1 MEGVAMLE
9 RIIGRI
15 LKWRADGKKKSL
27 SNATRRIFSEAKQRI
42 QIREYNGN
50 ICLSLDDIPVLV
62 INDNPTAVLDASR
75 ELLASFLI
83 NNQIRTNMNEVVN
96 VANPQVV
103 KIESADVIEALNR
116 SEVDIQIAT
125 AHRFPRDIKRAKD
138 NIAAIAMM
146 SKEVAYS
153 CFYHLE
159 RKGADGTVNNIEGI
173 SIRLAEIIASQW
185 GNLRVQSRIISNDG
199 KFVTAQG
206 VCHDLERNLAV
217 SVEVKRSITN
227 KYGGTFSTDMQM
239 VTSNAACSI
248 AFRNAVGKVVPA
260 VIIEDI
266 VQDIRKK
273 SLEAIKSDG
282 IAESWQK
289 VLDTFVALG
298 ASESQILFY
307 ISKSS
312 ANEVSAEDIQILRG
326 LYTAIKEGSTNIND
340 SLIQPQKE
348 SKREK
353 ESKKEKNEAQKA
365 VEESMNR
372 STKR

>member
-1 MEGVAMLE
+1 
-9 RIIGRI
+9 
-15 LKWRADGKKKSL
+15 
-27 SNATRRIFSEAKQRI
+27 
-42 QIREYNGN
+42 
-50 ICLSLDDIPVLV
+50 
-62 INDNPTAVLDASR
+62 
-75 ELLASFLI
+75 
-83 NNQIRTNMNEVVN
+83 MNEVVN

-125 AHRFPRDIKRAKD
+125 AHRFPRDIRRAKD

-146 SKEVAYS
+146 SKDVAYS

-206 VCHDLERNLAV
+206 VCHDLESNLAV

-227 KYGGTFSTDMQM
+227 KWGGTFSTDMQM

-248 AFRNAVGKVVPA
+248 AFRHAVGKVVPA

>member
-1 MEGVAMLE
+1 MLE

-15 LKWRADGKKKSL
+15 LKWIADGKKKSL

-42 QIREYNGN
+42 QIREYNGK

-83 NNQIRTNMNEVVN
+83 NNQIRTNMNE
-96 VANPQVV
+96 VV

-206 VCHDLERNLAV
+206 VCHDLESNLAV

-227 KYGGTFSTDMQM
+227 KWGGTFSTDMQM

-266 VQDIRKK
+266 VQNIRKK

-353 ESKKEKNEAQKA
+353 ESKKEKNEAHKA
-365 VEESMNR
+365 VEESINR